1 MKLDKHREQYFSD
14 LAVKTILNK
23 RGRKTY
29 AYVYQG
35 IWYRWG
41 LDGFDLKKRRL
52 LYVLLEIAN
61 IALFAY
67 AGFSASTLNFQKFL
81 AGCGLLSIVPFLIEL
96 RGVVGFCI
104 SATYM
109 METDY
114 KSIDFRLV
122 YGALIRVIIL
132 GTGLVTGLISAL
144 SKGKMDAASLLTAAA
159 YLATLLISGI
169 LARLQHKLEYR
180 NYKSVN
186 GEVGAEC

>member
-14 LAVKTILNK
+14 LSVKTTLNK

-41 LDGFDLKKRRL
+41 LEGFDVKKRRL

-81 AGCGLLSIVPFLIEL
+81 AGCGLLSIVPFLMEL
-96 RGVVGFCI
+96 RGVFGFCF
-104 SATYM
+104 SEVYM

-122 YGALIRVIIL
+122 YGGLIRVLIL
-132 GTGLVTGLISAL
+132 LVGLGTGLISAI
-144 SKGKMDAASLLTAAA
+144 SQGNMDAYSILTAIA
-159 YLATLLISGI
+159 YAGTIVLSALIS
-169 LARLQHKLEYR
+169 RLHHKLGYR
-180 NYKSVN
+180 NYKSID
-186 GEVGAEC
+186 GEVGPEC

>member
-1 MKLDKHREQYFSD
+1 MKLDKHREQYFAD
-14 LAVKTILNK
+14 LAVKTTLNK
-23 RGRKTY
+23 RGRKVY

-41 LDGFDLKKRRL
+41 AEGFDLKKRRL
-52 LYVLLEIAN
+52 LYVFLELVN
-61 IALFAY
+61 IAAFCI
-67 AGFSASTLNFQKFL
+67 AGFSASALNYQKAV
-81 AGCGLLSIVPFLIEL
+81 AGCGMLSMVPFLLEL
-96 RGVVGFCI
+96 RGVFGFCI
-104 SATYM
+104 SETYM

-132 GTGLVTGLISAL
+132 GIGFIIGLISVTL
-144 SKGKMDAASLLTAAA
+144 EGKMDTASFATAVV
-159 YLATLLISGI
+159 YLATLLISGS

>member
-14 LAVKTILNK
+14 LSVKTTLNK
-23 RGRKTY
+23 QGRKTY

-41 LDGFDLKKRRL
+41 LEGFDLKKRRL
-52 LYVLLEIAN
+52 LYIFLELVN
-61 IALFAY
+61 IVVFCY
-67 AGFSASTLNFQKFL
+67 AGFSTSALNFQKAV
-81 AGCGLLSIVPFLIEL
+81 AGCGMLSIVPFLLEL
-96 RGVVGFCI
+96 RGVFGFCI
-104 SATYM
+104 SETYM

-122 YGALIRVIIL
+122 YGALIRIFVLAIGLIL
-132 GTGLVTGLISAL
+132 GLISTVSA
-144 SKGKMDAASLLTAAA
+144 GKMDTASLLTAVA
-159 YLATLLISGI
+159 YLLTILISAI
-169 LARLQHKLEYR
+169 MARLQHKLEYR

>member
-41 LDGFDLKKRRL
+41 LEGFDLKKRRL

-96 RGVVGFCI
+96 RGVFGFCI

-122 YGALIRVIIL
+122 YGGLIRVLIL
-132 GTGLVTGLISAL
+132 LVGLGIGLISTI
-144 SKGKMDAASLLTAAA
+144 SQGKMDTYSLLTAAA
-159 YLATLLISGI
+159 YIGTILLSAAIS
-169 LARLQHKLEYR
+169 RLHHKLEYR

-186 GEVGAEC
+186 GDVGPEC

>member
-1 MKLDKHREQYFSD
+1 MKLDKHREQYFAD
-14 LAVKTILNK
+14 LAVKTTLNK
-23 RGRKTY
+23 RGRKAY

-41 LDGFDLKKRRL
+41 AEGFDLKKRKL
-52 LYVLLEIAN
+52 LYVFLELVN
-61 IALFAY
+61 IATFCF
-67 AGFSASTLNFQKFL
+67 AGFSVSALNYQKAV
-81 AGCGLLSIVPFLIEL
+81 AGCGMLSIVPFLLEL
-96 RGVVGFCI
+96 RGVFGFCI
-104 SATYM
+104 SETYM

-132 GTGLVTGLISAL
+132 GIGFIIGLISVTL
-144 SKGKMDAASLLTAAA
+144 EGKMDTASFVTAAV
-159 YLATLLISGI
+159 YLTTLFISGS

>member
-1 MKLDKHREQYFSD
+1 MKLDKHREQYFAD
-14 LAVKTILNK
+14 LAVKTTLNK
-23 RGRKTY
+23 RGRKVY

-41 LDGFDLKKRRL
+41 AEGFELKKRRL
-52 LYVLLEIAN
+52 LYILLELVN
-61 IALFAY
+61 IAVFCY
-67 AGFSASTLNFQKFL
+67 AGFSASALNFQKAV
-81 AGCGLLSIVPFLIEL
+81 AGCGMLSMVPFLLEL
-96 RGVVGFCI
+96 RGVFGFCI
-104 SATYM
+104 SETYM

-144 SKGKMDAASLLTAAA
+144 SEGKMDAASLLTAAA

>member
-14 LAVKTILNK
+14 LSVKTTLNK

-41 LDGFDLKKRRL
+41 LEGFDLKKRRR

-81 AGCGLLSIVPFLIEL
+81 AGCGLLSIVPFLMEL
-96 RGVVGFCI
+96 RGVFGFCF
-104 SATYM
+104 SEVYM

-122 YGALIRVIIL
+122 YGGLIRVLIL
-132 GTGLVTGLISAL
+132 LVGLGIGLISTI
-144 SKGKMDAASLLTAAA
+144 SQGKMDTYSLLTAAA
-159 YLATLLISGI
+159 YIGTILLSAAIS
-169 LARLQHKLEYR
+169 RLHHKLGYR
-180 NYKSVN
+180 NYKSID
-186 GEVGAEC
+186 GEVGPEC

>member
-1 MKLDKHREQYFSD
+1 MKLDKHREQYFAD
-14 LAVKTILNK
+14 LAVKTTLNK
-23 RGRKTY
+23 RGKKVY

-41 LDGFDLKKRRL
+41 AEGFELKKRRL
-52 LYVLLEIAN
+52 LYAFLELVN
-61 IALFAY
+61 IAAFCF
-67 AGFSASTLNFQKFL
+67 AGFSASALNYQKAV
-81 AGCGLLSIVPFLIEL
+81 AGCGMLSIVPFLLEL
-96 RGVVGFCI
+96 RGVFGFCI
-104 SATYM
+104 SETYM

-114 KSIDFRLV
+114 KSIDFRLI

-132 GTGLVTGLISAL
+132 GIGFIIGLISVTL
-144 SKGKMDAASLLTAAA
+144 EGKMDTASFVSAAV
-159 YLATLLISGI
+159 YMVTLLISGS